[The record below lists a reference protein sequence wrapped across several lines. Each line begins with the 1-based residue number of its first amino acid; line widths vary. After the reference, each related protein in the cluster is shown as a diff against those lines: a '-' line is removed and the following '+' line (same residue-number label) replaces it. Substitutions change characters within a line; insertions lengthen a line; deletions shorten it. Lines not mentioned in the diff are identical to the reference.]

1 MNVVNIV
8 REVVSSR
15 PVVHHGGTTIVVW
28 WHNHCDVVAQPLW
41 CTMVAQPYISAS
53 HPLLQN
59 WHLGKKKPLVS
70 QIELLFC

>member
-1 MNVVNIV
+1 MRNPVQQERNSNQFKKEISLPARVNVVNIV

-15 PVVHHGGTTIVVW
+15 PVTM
-28 WHNHCDVVAQPLW
+28 VAQPVW

-59 WHLGKKKPLVS
+59 WHLGKKNL
-70 QIELLFC
+70 

>member
-1 MNVVNIV
+1 VNVVNIV

-15 PVVHHGGTTIVVW
+15 PVVHHGGTTTMVW
-28 WHNHCDVVAQPLW
+28 WHNHYGAPWWHNHCGVVAQSLW

-59 WHLGKKKPLVS
+59 WHLGKKNL
-70 QIELLFC
+70 